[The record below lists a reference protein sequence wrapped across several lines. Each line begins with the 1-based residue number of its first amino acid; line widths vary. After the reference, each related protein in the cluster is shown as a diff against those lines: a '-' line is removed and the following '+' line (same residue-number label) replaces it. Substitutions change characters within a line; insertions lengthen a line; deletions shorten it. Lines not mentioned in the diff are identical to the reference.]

1 MPNQTD
7 SNNAA
12 ALNAVA
18 ELITGLDPV
27 IQRFDDLNQQKAELE
42 TLLVESQQLEKQ
54 TLADETL
61 SHDVATER
69 LVNARAKSD
78 VLRVRVESLGQKI
91 ADQLKSVISAGQL
104 AQSAGFAIWHQLHQ
118 HRIQRSREIFQ
129 AHFKLPWGAPVSLN
143 AMLADSTLPQEVL
156 PLRTPFEFDRSH
168 PVEFNLD
175 RIRRLRQAF
184 AELRPVVEAEP
195 DLVLQAPASAPELT
209 VVSRAA

>member
-1 MPNQTD
+1 MPNQTTD
-7 SNNAA
+7 PNSK
-12 ALNAVA
+12 ALDAVA
-18 ELITGLDPV
+18 KLIDNLDPA

-42 TLLVESQQLEKQ
+42 TLLVESQQLEKK

-61 SHDVATER
+61 SHDLAIER

-104 AQSAGFAIWHQLHQ
+104 AQSAGFGIWHQLHQ
-118 HRIQRSREIFQ
+118 HRIQRSHEIFQ

-143 AMLADSTLPQEVL
+143 SMMESSTLAQQIV
-156 PLRTPFEFDRSH
+156 PLRTPFEFDRTH

-175 RIRRLRQAF
+175 RIRHLRQAF
-184 AELRPVVEAEP
+184 AELRPVVEAELG
-195 DLVLQAPASAPELT
+195 LVLQSPAAAPELS
-209 VVSRAA
+209 VVAA

>member
-18 ELITGLDPV
+18 ALIDGLDPV

-42 TLLVESQQLEKQ
+42 TLLVESQQLEKK

-61 SHDVATER
+61 SHDLATER

-91 ADQLKSVISAGQL
+91 ADELKSVISARQL
-104 AQSAGFAIWHQLHQ
+104 AQSAGFGIWHQLHQ
-118 HRIQRSREIFQ
+118 HRIQRSHEIFQ

-143 AMLADSTLPQEVL
+143 SMMESSTLAQQIV
-156 PLRTPFEFDRSH
+156 PLRTPFEFDRTH

-175 RIRRLRQAF
+175 RIRHLRL
-184 AELRPVVEAEP
+184 
-195 DLVLQAPASAPELT
+195 ASIA
-209 VVSRAA
+209 